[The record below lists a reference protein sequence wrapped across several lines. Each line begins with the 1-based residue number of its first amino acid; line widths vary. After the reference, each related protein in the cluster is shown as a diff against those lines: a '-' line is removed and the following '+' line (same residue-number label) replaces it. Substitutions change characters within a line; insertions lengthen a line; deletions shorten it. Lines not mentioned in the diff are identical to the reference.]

1 MYFQQFYLTCL
12 AQASY
17 MIGAGGVAAVVDP
30 QRDIEIYLDE
40 AQRQK
45 LKIAFVIETHL
56 HADFVSGHQELAART
71 GAKIYL
77 GAAANAEFD
86 HVPVKDGDR
95 VRIGVEG
102 LPQNAPVELRFISTP
117 GHTPESMCV
126 LITDLSRSD
135 KPCAVLTGDTLFI
148 GDVGRPDLS
157 PNQTPRELA
166 GLLYDSLHQKLLT
179 LADEVEVYPAHGAG
193 SLCGKSMSSERSS
206 TIGEQKRLNYALQPM
221 SRESF
226 IAMMT
231 CDLPERPEYFA
242 QDAEINRRGPALLKE
257 LPPPQAYAP
266 AAAWEQIQKGV
277 VALDTRPASQFGA
290 GHVPG
295 AINIGLSGQY
305 ATWAATVIGL
315 GKPLL
320 LIAEDQDQIKEAH
333 VRLARVGIE
342 TVVGYVDGGMI
353 AWEQAGLPLVPLSQM
368 SVHELREFEVRAP
381 ENGWQIVDV
390 RRSGEW
396 KGGHLPAAVNLP
408 LDHLAETLHS
418 LDPQKPTAI
427 HCKSGYRSTIAC
439 GLLQARGFKEVHNVV
454 GGYDAWVH
462 SGFPTLISDA
472 VSEPAAGC
480 SIQES

>member
-30 QRDIEIYLDE
+30 QRDIDIYLEE
-40 AQRQK
+40 AERQGF
-45 LKIAFVIETHL
+45 KIAYVIETHL
-56 HADFVSGHQELAART
+56 HADFVSGHRELAART

-77 GAAANAEFD
+77 GAAANAQFE
-86 HVPVKDGDR
+86 HVAVKDGDTL
-95 VRIGVEG
+95 RIGREG
-102 LPQNAPVELRFISTP
+102 LPQNAPVELRFLATP
-117 GHTPESMCV
+117 GHTPESVCV

-135 KPCAVLTGDTLFI
+135 QPCAVLTGDTLFI

-157 PNQTPRELA
+157 PAHTPQELA

-179 LADEVEVYPAHGAG
+179 LPDQVEVYPAHGAG
-193 SLCGKSMSSERSS
+193 SLCGKNMSSERSS
-206 TIGEQKRLNYALQPM
+206 TIGDQRKLNYALQPM

-242 QDAEINRRGPALLKE
+242 QDAEINRRGPALLTE
-257 LPPPQAYAP
+257 LPPPQALSPEAV
-266 AAAWEQIQKGV
+266 WKRIQQGV
-277 VALDTRPASQFGA
+277 VALDTRPAAQFGA

-315 GKPLL
+315 GKPLV
-320 LIAEDQDQIKEAH
+320 LIAEDDERVRESH
-333 VRLARVGIE
+333 LRLARVGIE
-342 TVVGYVDGGMI
+342 TVTGYLDGGMM
-353 AWEQAGLPLVPLSQM
+353 AWEQAGLPVTSLPQM
-368 SVHELREFEVRAP
+368 SVHQLRELEVRSP

-390 RRSGEW
+390 RRLGEW
-396 KGGHLPAAVNLP
+396 KAGHLPGAVHLP
-408 LDHLAETLHS
+408 LDRLSESLGS
-418 LDPQKPTAI
+418 LDPEKPTAI
-427 HCKSGYRSTIAC
+427 HCKSGYRSSIAC
-439 GLLQARGFKEVHNVV
+439 GLLQAQGFKEVHNVV

-462 SGFPTLISDA
+462 CAFPTVISE
-472 VSEPAAGC
+472 VPGPSAGC
-480 SIQES
+480 SISRDS